1 MAEKNK
7 NYHMKHTILNIQF
20 CLLVFLVMAQS
31 NLFAQQA
38 SFLTAG
44 RVEYEKRVNQH
55 RIIEEEGEE
64 NFWVAEQKKWLTKV
78 TADVYE
84 LKFNQQKSTFRL
96 LRENTDNK
104 YFWGAKPSES
114 DVAVQDLHNQRVTIQ
129 RDVFE
134 NTYLITDS
142 MRSINWRITNETRT
156 IAGFECKKAV
166 GVICDSVYVVAFYT
180 DEIIAS
186 TGPESMNGLPGLI
199 LGLAVPRLHT
209 TWFATKVELTTPAET
224 ELSPKQKGKKIT
236 YRDLVIEMNK
246 GVKDWGKEGAK
257 RIWAAVL

>member
-1 MAEKNK
+1 
-7 NYHMKHTILNIQF
+7 MKQSSINLKYIL
-20 CLLVFLVMAQS
+20 LLLAVWFALPGK
-31 NLFAQQA
+31 LLAQQA

-44 RVEYEKRVNQH
+44 RVEYEKKINQH

-78 TADVYE
+78 TTDFYE
-84 LKFNQQKSTFRL
+84 LKFNDHRSSFKL

-104 YFWGAKPSES
+104 YFWGAKPSDT
-114 DVAVQDLHNQRVTIQ
+114 DVAVQDLQNQRVIIQ

-142 MRSINWRITNETRT
+142 MRTINWRITNETRT

-166 GVICDSVYVVAFYT
+166 GIICDSVYVVAFYT

-186 TGPESMNGLPGLI
+186 TGPESIGGLPGLI

-224 ELSPKQKGKKIT
+224 ELTPKQKGKKIT
-236 YRDLVIEMNK
+236 YRDLVIELNK

>member
-1 MAEKNK
+1 
-7 NYHMKHTILNIQF
+7 MKQSSINLKYIL
-20 CLLVFLVMAQS
+20 LLLALWFALPG
-31 NLFAQQA
+31 NLLAQQA

-44 RVEYEKRVNQH
+44 RVEYEKKINQH

-78 TADVYE
+78 TTDFYE
-84 LKFNQQKSTFRL
+84 LKFNDHRSSFKL

-104 YFWGAKPSES
+104 YFWGAKPSDT
-114 DVAVQDLHNQRVTIQ
+114 DVAVQDLQNQRVIIQ

-142 MRSINWRITNETRT
+142 MRTINWRITNETRT

-186 TGPESMNGLPGLI
+186 TGPESIGGLPGLI

-224 ELSPKQKGKKIT
+224 ELTPKQKGKKIT
-236 YRDLVIEMNK
+236 YRDLVIELNK

>member
-1 MAEKNK
+1 
-7 NYHMKHTILNIQF
+7 MKQSSINLKYIL
-20 CLLVFLVMAQS
+20 LLLAVWLA
-31 NLFAQQA
+31 LPGKLLAQQA

-44 RVEYEKRVNQH
+44 RVEYEKKINQH

-78 TADVYE
+78 TTDFYE
-84 LKFNQQKSTFRL
+84 LKFNDHRSSFKL

-104 YFWGAKPSES
+104 YFWGAKPSDT
-114 DVAVQDLHNQRVTIQ
+114 DVAVQDLQNQRVIIQ

-142 MRSINWRITNETRT
+142 MRTINWRITNETRT

-166 GVICDSVYVVAFYT
+166 GIICDSVYVVAFYT

-186 TGPESMNGLPGLI
+186 TGPESIGGLPGLI

-224 ELSPKQKGKKIT
+224 ELTPKQKGKKIT
-236 YRDLVIEMNK
+236 YRDLVIELNK